1 MNVPPRA
8 PSPDTTA
15 FVRPVSVA
23 LESVSKVFRH
33 RPALLNWIGRERAGE
48 TLALQE
54 VSLSAA
60 PGEVLVLLG
69 PNGSGK
75 TTLLKL
81 VSTMLLPDS
90 GRVEV
95 AGADTVRDASRAR
108 RAVGFAV
115 ATERSFYPRLTAR
128 ENLAFFAAL
137 DNVPRA
143 ERSAQAEWALE
154 KTGLTDA
161 GDTLVMKF
169 SSGMYQRLGIARALL
184 KKPAV
189 LLLDEPTR
197 SLDPAAASRFW
208 NLVRE
213 TADGGAAVL
222 LTTHHFDEA
231 MAVGDAVAV
240 LSRGALAG
248 LHRLTAGTSIEELRA
263 FYFRETEAGS
273 EAGGEGAG

>member
-1 MNVPPRA
+1 MSL
-8 PSPDTTA
+8 SPESTSEA
-15 FVRPVSVA
+15 SGFARPARVT

-33 RPALLNWIGRERAGE
+33 RPALLNWIGRERKGE
-48 TLALQE
+48 TRALQE

-60 PGEVLVLLG
+60 AGEVLVLLG

-81 VSTMLLPDS
+81 VSTLLLPDG

-95 AGADTVRDASRAR
+95 AGADTVRDPASAR

-115 ATERSFYPRLTAR
+115 ASERSFYPRLTAR
-128 ENLAFFAAL
+128 ENLAFFSTL
-137 DNVPRA
+137 DDLPRA
-143 ERSAQAEWALE
+143 ERSARAEWALE
-154 KTGLTDA
+154 KTGLTEA

-184 KKPAV
+184 KNPTV

-240 LSRGALAG
+240 LARGTLAG
-248 LHRLTAGTSIEELRA
+248 LHRLAARTSLEELRA
-263 FYFRETEAGS
+263 FYFRETEA
-273 EAGGEGAG
+273 ADGGPN